1 MSNKLAGDKLV
12 KFSGIMMVLC
22 ILPFLVAI
30 IPGVLPHGNNAFG
43 FVLLA
48 IVGFGVFGSLAAL
61 GAATSVIGR
70 VTDSPDAENKPVDPY
85 NYGKLFITASFCL
98 GLLIALQAI
107 IIESADPLKSLGVG
121 GVIFLGSGLT
131 FGIPILL
138 LEMIIH
144 WRRKRLGLISP
155 ANPATETD
163 LPDEPQDPPFE
174 PDNLHEQEPVTV
186 DPLITRFGKMVFNA
200 SGITFVLCMVPMFF
214 WNVLIKVECPEQI
227 KIVSTYSFRGVLLG
241 ILIRT
246 IGAIWKALKKRWQ
259 RDTPATETDLPH
271 EPHDPP
277 YEPDTLH
284 DQ

>member
-1 MSNKLAGDKLV
+1 M
-12 KFSGIMMVLC
+12 FLC
-22 ILPFLVAI
+22 IFPFLVAM
-30 IPGVLPHGNNAFG
+30 IPGVLPHGNNGLGLAFR
-43 FVLLA
+43 A
-48 IVGFGVFGSLAAL
+48 IWGFGVFGSLAVV
-61 GAATSVIGR
+61 GAVISAIGR

-85 NYGKLFITASFCL
+85 KYSKLIFTASFCL
-98 GLLIALQAI
+98 GLMIALKAI
-107 IIESADPLKSLGVG
+107 IFESADPLKSLGFAG
-121 GVIFLGSGLT
+121 LFFLGSGLIL
-131 FGIPILL
+131 GIPSLL

-144 WRRKRLGLISP
+144 WIRKKRGLVSP

-163 LPDEPQDPPFE
+163 LPHEPQDPPFK
-174 PDNLHEQEPVTV
+174 PDNLHGQEPVTV
-186 DPLITRFGKMVFNA
+186 DPLITRFGKLVFNA
-200 SGITFVLCMVPMFF
+200 SGITFFLCMLLMLF
-214 WNVLIKVECPEQI
+214 WNVLSKVECPEQI
-227 KIVSTYSFRGVLLG
+227 TIVSTYSLRGVLLG